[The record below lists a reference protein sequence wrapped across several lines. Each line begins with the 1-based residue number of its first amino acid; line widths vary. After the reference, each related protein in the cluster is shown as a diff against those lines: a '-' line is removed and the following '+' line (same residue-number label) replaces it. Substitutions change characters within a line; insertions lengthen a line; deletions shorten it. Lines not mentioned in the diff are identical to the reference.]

1 MSGRARVAI
10 VTTYYRPVLGG
21 AESAAERLASFLQ
34 RRGHAVTV
42 LTKLTAPD
50 HSAREAIDG
59 VPVERLPPMGPRTAS
74 GKWRFAPTV
83 FKTLR
88 ARRLDF
94 DVVCCVDYRGI
105 GLAAIAARA
114 TTGTPVICY
123 AQTEGIL
130 SGSFARRMAALLY
143 RRTNALACISRAIER
158 EGLDAGIPRDRVF
171 YVPNPVDTSRF
182 APASSDERRQLRG
195 RLGLRDDEVVAVFVG
210 RLSRE
215 KGAVELATAW
225 ATIEPKKAVVVF
237 IGPPMTGHDWDVSG
251 NVARIARE
259 SRITPSFKLVGGL
272 PPAEVAA
279 WLQAADFAVQP
290 SHFEAMGLAA
300 AEELAAGLPVIASD
314 TGGYRD
320 FIVPNENG
328 LLVPPKDIRALGDA
342 IGRLVGDAALRAR
355 MAVHARASALAFEES
370 KVMGDFAA
378 IVDRLTT

>member
-1 MSGRARVAI
+1 MTARARVAI

-21 AESAAERLASFLQ
+21 AESAAERLASFLH

-42 LTKLTAPD
+42 LTKLTASD
-50 HSAREAIDG
+50 HPTREVIDD
-59 VPVERLPPMGPRTAS
+59 VPVERLPPVGPRTAS
-74 GKWRFAPTV
+74 GKWRFAPMV
-83 FKTLR
+83 FKALR
-88 ARRLDF
+88 ARRRDF
-94 DVVCCVDYRGI
+94 DIVCCVDYRGI

-130 SGSFARRMAALLY
+130 SGSFARRMAAVLY

-158 EGLDAGIPRDRVF
+158 EALAAGLPRDRVF
-171 YVPNPVDTSRF
+171 YVPNPVDTTRF
-182 APASSDERRQLRG
+182 SPASADERRRLRAS
-195 RLGLRDDEVVAVFVG
+195 LGVGDTDVVAVFVG

-225 ATIEPKKAVVVF
+225 ATTEPKATVVF

-259 SRITPSFKLVGGL
+259 SRITPSFKIVGGL
-272 PPAEVAA
+272 PPAEVAS
-279 WLQAADFAVQP
+279 WLRASDFAVQP

-320 FIVPNENG
+320 FIVPDENG
-328 LLVPPKDIRALGDA
+328 LLVPPKDIRALGEA
-342 IGRLVGDAALRAR
+342 VNRLAGDAALRAR

-370 KVMGDFAA
+370 KVMGEFAA
-378 IVDRLTT
+378 IVDRLTA

>member
-1 MSGRARVAI
+1 MTARARVAI

-21 AESAAERLASFLQ
+21 AESAAERLASFLH

-42 LTKLTAPD
+42 LTKLTDAGHP
-50 HSAREAIDG
+50 AREVIDD
-59 VPVERLPPMGPRTAS
+59 VPVERLPPVGPRTAS

-83 FKTLR
+83 FKALR
-88 ARRLDF
+88 ARRRDF
-94 DVVCCVDYRGI
+94 DIVCCVDYRGI

-130 SGSFARRMAALLY
+130 SGSFARRIAAVLY

-158 EGLDAGIPRDRVF
+158 EGLAAGLSRDHVF
-171 YVPNPVDTSRF
+171 YVPNPVDTTRF
-182 APASSDERRQLRG
+182 SPASAEERRRLRAS
-195 RLGLRDDEVVAVFVG
+195 LGVGESDVVAVFVG

-215 KGAVELATAW
+215 KGPVELATAW
-225 ATIEPKKAVVVF
+225 ATIEPKATVVF

-272 PPAEVAA
+272 PPADVAS
-279 WLQAADFAVQP
+279 WLRASDFAVQP

-328 LLVPPKDIRALGDA
+328 LLVPPKDIRALGEA
-342 IGRLVGDAALRAR
+342 INRLVGDAALRAR

-370 KVMGDFAA
+370 KVMGDFSA
-378 IVDRLTT
+378 IVDRLTA

>member
-1 MSGRARVAI
+1 MTARARVAI

-21 AESAAERLASFLQ
+21 AESAAERLASFLH

-42 LTKLTAPD
+42 LTKLTDAGHP
-50 HSAREAIDG
+50 AREVIDD
-59 VPVERLPPMGPRTAS
+59 VPVERLPPVGPRTAS

-83 FKTLR
+83 FKALR
-88 ARRLDF
+88 ARRRDF
-94 DVVCCVDYRGI
+94 DIVCCVDYRGI

-123 AQTEGIL
+123 AQTEGVL
-130 SGSFARRMAALLY
+130 SGSLARRMAAVLY

-158 EGLDAGIPRDRVF
+158 EGLAAGLAPDRVF
-171 YVPNPVDTSRF
+171 YVPNPVDTTRF
-182 APASSDERRQLRG
+182 SPASEEERRRLRAS
-195 RLGLRDDEVVAVFVG
+195 LGVGDTDVVAVFVG

-225 ATIEPKKAVVVF
+225 ATIEPKATVVF

-272 PPAEVAA
+272 PPAEVAS
-279 WLQAADFAVQP
+279 WLRASDFAVQP

-328 LLVPPKDIRALGDA
+328 LLVPPKDIRALGEA
-342 IGRLVGDAALRAR
+342 INRFVGDAALRAR
-355 MAVHARASALAFEES
+355 MAVQARASALAFEES

-378 IVDRLTT
+378 IVDRLTA